1 MTNTGSIISGIDT
14 KLRKL
19 IVKHQ
24 ELREKIENYQEEI
37 RALNKVSEA
46 QKKTIREL
54 EEKVKTIKLTK
65 TLETKEGAG
74 EAKARINELVR
85 EIDKCIGLLN
95 T

>member
-1 MTNTGSIISGIDT
+1 MTNEGAIISGIDL

-19 IVKHQ
+19 IAQYV
-24 ELREKIENYQEEI
+24 ELREKNENYQAEI
-37 RALNKVSEA
+37 RELTGIIED
-46 QKKTIREL
+46 QKKLIHTL

-74 EAKARINELVR
+74 EAKTRINELVR

>member
-1 MTNTGSIISGIDT
+1 MANAGSIISGIDY

-19 IVKHQ
+19 IAKHQ
-24 ELREKIENYQEEI
+24 ELLEKIENYQEEI
-37 RALNKVSEA
+37 RALNKVNEE
-46 QKKTIREL
+46 QKKAIRNL

-74 EAKARINELVR
+74 EAKTRINELVR

>member
-1 MTNTGSIISGIDT
+1 MTNAGAIISGIDT

-19 IVKHQ
+19 IEKHQ

-37 RALNKVSEA
+37 RELNKVSEK
-46 QKKTIREL
+46 QKTAIRTL

-74 EAKARINELVR
+74 EARARINELVR
-85 EIDKCIGLLN
+85 EIDKCIGLPN

>member
-46 QKKTIREL
+46 HKKTIREL

>member
-1 MTNTGSIISGIDT
+1 MTNSGVIISGIDY

-19 IVKHQ
+19 IAKHR

-37 RALNKVSEA
+37 RELNKLTEE
-46 QKKTIREL
+46 QKKTIRNL

-74 EAKARINELVR
+74 EAKTRINELVR

>member
-1 MTNTGSIISGIDT
+1 MTNTGAIISGIDL

-19 IVKHQ
+19 IAKHQ
-24 ELREKIENYQEEI
+24 ELREKLENYREEI
-37 RALNKVSEA
+37 LGLNKINEE
-46 QKKTIREL
+46 QKKVIQSL

-74 EAKARINELVR
+74 EARARINELVR